1 MTETLLNQGGDD
13 PLQDVKALVAN
24 WMKCLSD
31 HRMKMDE

>member
-31 HRMKMDE
+31 MQQALEE